1 MTGAL
6 HKLLVQRCAPR
17 AAPGTR
23 PSVRNRLGGTETRQ
37 RLLDSATL
45 LTRPAPDRHAATAT
59 TLFAA
64 ATLGSFYYTLAHGR
78 SAWLDAETLLAGRAA
93 DDAGAAPR
101 QHAPTFVMRLK

>member
-1 MTGAL
+1 M
-6 HKLLVQRCAPR
+6 R
-17 AAPGTR
+17 AARRSWGPGRAAWAEPGLAR
-23 PSVRNRLGGTETRQ
+23 PRHLAHP
-37 RLLDSATL
+37 LPPPP
-45 LTRPAPDRHAATAT
+45 PALPDRHAATAT

-93 DDAGAAPR
+93 DGAGAAPR